1 MCLNYICLALGVILS
16 VATVEKQTNYMT
28 SMYIVYS
35 LKSILLMFSRDLG
48 QLFPQHP
55 QIHYHTPPTICR
67 NSGGL
72 GFLLCWLGVSEVTR
86 KTSVAAEGC
95 PQRKALR
102 AEDYF
107 FEGTLLEDDH
117 LEDGAVVPGQF

>member
-1 MCLNYICLALGVILS
+1 MSGPQCHSQSGDCG
-16 VATVEKQTNYMT
+16 KQTNCMT

-55 QIHYHTPPTICR
+55 QIHYHTPPPSAGIVA
-67 NSGGL
+67 GL
-72 GFLLCWLGVSEVTR
+72 GFCYAGWVLVKSLEKHQWLQR
-86 KTSVAAEGC
+86 AAHRGKHC
-95 PQRKALR
+95 VQKII
-102 AEDYF
+102 F

>member
-1 MCLNYICLALGVILS
+1 MSGPQCHSQCGDCG
-16 VATVEKQTNYMT
+16 KQTNCMT

-35 LKSILLMFSRDLG
+35 LKSTLLMFSRDLS

-55 QIHYHTPPTICR
+55 QIHSPPPICR

-72 GFLLCWLGVSEVTR
+72 GFLLCRLGVSEVTR
-86 KTSVAAEGC
+86 KTSVAAEGG

-107 FEGTLLEDDH
+107 FEGTLCTGDH
-117 LEDGAVVPGQF
+117 LKDGAVVPEQF